1 MGENFFDQRVKNNLT
16 TNDNIRIITIGHGDD
31 YSNGCILDYNYF
43 NNYYKI
49 VTMDL
54 NNKYKML
61 IQKQYN

>member
-16 TNDNIRIITIGHGDD
+16 TNDNIRIITIGHGYD

-49 VTMDL
+49 VTIDL

>member
-31 YSNGCILDYNYF
+31 YSNGCILDDNYF

-49 VTMDL
+49 VTIDL